1 MDLFFNLS
9 SYARKGHLGL
19 FLFVDWYKNKIYG
32 IMFTILDFIL
42 YYFAF
47 EHEKEFCAADQRL
60 ASVTSA
66 LFRPGENV

>member
-1 MDLFFNLS
+1 
-9 SYARKGHLGL
+9 
-19 FLFVDWYKNKIYG
+19 
-32 IMFTILDFIL
+32 MFTILDFIL

-66 LFRPGENV
+66 LLRPGENV

>member
-19 FLFVDWYKNKIYG
+19 FLFVDWNKNKIYG
-32 IMFTILDFIL
+32 IMFTILDLIL

-47 EHEKEFCAADQRL
+47 QHEKEFCAADQHL
-60 ASVTSA
+60 ASVNGA
-66 LFRPGENV
+66 PFRPGENV